1 MSTDIRETIVAL
13 HLKGLT
19 YGQIKYATGLSRGT
33 IGGHLARWRIANGDE
48 DVKVNG
54 RLWTGSEDDDLRQ
67 MFFAGAPI
75 PTIAKTLGRT
85 TKAIETRIWV
95 LRRDDKLA
103 PRPASEA
110 CASDKAYAVRMREAD
125 AKFMNA
131 LAAAFQ
137 RGDHLPQMARA
148 A

>member
-1 MSTDIRETIVAL
+1 MDIREQIVAL

-33 IGGHLARWRIANGDE
+33 IGGHLSRWRIANGDTE
-48 DVKVNG
+48 AKLNG

-67 MFFAGAPI
+67 MFLAGAPI
-75 PTIAKTLGRT
+75 PTIAKSLGRS

-95 LRRDDKLA
+95 LRRDDKLS
-103 PRPASEA
+103 PRPVSETCSA
-110 CASDKAYAVRMREAD
+110 DKAYAVRMREAD
-125 AKFMNA
+125 AKFVHA

-137 RGDHLPQMARA
+137 RGDHLPQMAIA